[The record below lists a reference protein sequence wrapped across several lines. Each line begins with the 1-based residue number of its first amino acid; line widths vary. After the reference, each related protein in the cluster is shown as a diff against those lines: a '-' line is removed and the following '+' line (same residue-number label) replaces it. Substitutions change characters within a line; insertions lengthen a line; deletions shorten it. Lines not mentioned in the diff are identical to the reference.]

1 MTDCP
6 PKLRGDLSKW
16 LCEIN
21 TGVYV
26 GNLSARVRDAVWRRV
41 CESLKN
47 GRATMV
53 FTTNNEQGMDFRVHH
68 AAWEPV
74 DLDGI
79 HLMRRPKTKTT
90 QNEELLQPGFSHAA
104 KRHMQEKKKRAA
116 QRQQENHTIIDFETT
131 GLDPAHEDIIEMG
144 ALRVRNGEAAETFS
158 QLVLSER
165 ALPTSITE
173 LTGIDEALLAQE
185 GRPLKDV
192 LTDFLS
198 FIGQDTLVGYHL
210 SFDMNFLQEACRR
223 CALPPPVNR
232 CMDVLN
238 QARRKIFGVPN
249 HQLRTIAQHFDLDI
263 PGKHRALDDC
273 ILVHQIR
280 QKLNE
285 K

>member
-26 GNLSARVRDAVWRRV
+26 GNLSARVRDAVWQRV
-41 CESLKN
+41 CDSLKN

-53 FTTNNEQGMDFRVHH
+53 YTTNNEQGMDFRVHH

-79 HLMRRPKTKTT
+79 HLMRRPKTKNT
-90 QNEELLQPGFSHAA
+90 QNEEPLQPGFSHAA
-104 KRHMQEKKKRAA
+104 KWHMQEKKKRAT
-116 QRQQENHTIIDFETT
+116 QRQWENYTIIDLETT

-144 ALRVRNGEAAETFS
+144 ALRVRNGDVAETFS
-158 QLVLSER
+158 QLVLSEHV
-165 ALPTSITE
+165 LPTSITE
-173 LTGIDEALLAQE
+173 LTGIDEALLSQE
-185 GRPLKDV
+185 GRHLKDV
-192 LTDFLS
+192 LADFLG

-210 SFDMNFLQEACRR
+210 SFDRNFLQEACRR
-223 CALPPPVNR
+223 CDRTPPVNR

-238 QARRKIFGVPN
+238 QARRKVFGVPN
-249 HQLRTIAQHFDLDI
+249 HQLRTVAQHLALDLPD
-263 PGKHRALDDC
+263 KHRALDDC
-273 ILVHQIR
+273 QLVFQLQ

-285 K
+285 M